1 MKLTWFLLAWLGVG
15 AEENRKTSLVAYWGQ
30 NSYGASD
37 GGGKQRKEHPLQDY
51 CRDGTYDVLVMSFL
65 TKFNAEDPNGFPELN
80 LGDHC
85 KGMYEGTNH
94 PKCDEVAEG
103 IKFCQ
108 KQGKRVL
115 LSMGGFNGNYT
126 IATKA
131 DADSLAYRMWGLYF
145 GGTAEHRPFLDAVL
159 DGIDLDIEKG
169 PPENYAQFSTTMHNV
184 FTNNFFN
191 PSNRSFVVTA
201 APQCPFPDAHLKNTL
216 ENGWL
221 DMVFVQFYN
230 NPCGLGSEEYNLATW
245 DGWARFA
252 SVNKQ
257 AKVYIGAPAA
267 PTAATTGYM
276 PHTDLKAIIKEA
288 TEKYPSFG
296 GIMLWDVS
304 QANMNLCPIEKKL
317 FSVAIS
323 HTLKGDHNVSQ
334 PGALA
339 PQEAI
344 HTPLKTPNLQDM
356 VPATLPLKD
365 AYAKKLKLNLTTTSQ
380 NATTTAS
387 PVATKIEPPKT
398 TAESFSSKPSAAPSA
413 KPVPNP
419 KHPAAAPDNDP
430 PAEPKAK
437 PKPKPAP
444 ELDSKP
450 ATEHSPKP
458 SPPKKPQ
465 AEPPAPKANPKET
478 PSDGHKTPDEV
489 NLNPNQMTPQ
499 PSPNQP
505 IEKSEPITDDP
516 KETPSNGQKT
526 ADEFNLNSNQMTPQ
540 PSPND
545 STEKSEPIP
554 DDPKETPSDGQNTDA
569 EMKLDSNQTNH
580 IPHPSEPT
588 EKSEQILEDAK
599 ETPSDGQKTADEVKL
614 DSNQMTPQPLPNEP
628 TDKSQP
634 TLENSSDDSEDDA
647 DLSLPNPTPPTN
659 NITSKTTTP
668 TSIPQPISDDNDDI
682 DVSSDDN

>member
-380 NATTTAS
+380 NAPLWPQRLSPQRQRRNPSPNPLPPQAQSPSQTPSTRQLHPTTTPQLS
-387 PVATKIEPPKT
+387 PRPNQNQLLNLT
-398 TAESFSSKPSAAPSA
+398 PSQQLNIAPS
-413 KPVPNP
+413 
-419 KHPAAAPDNDP
+419 
-430 PAEPKAK
+430 
-437 PKPKPAP
+437 PAP
-444 ELDSKP
+444 LR
-450 ATEHSPKP
+450 SPKLSHLP
-458 SPPKKPQ
+458 QKPTPKKP
-465 AEPPAPKANPKET
+465 P
-478 PSDGHKTPDEV
+478 
-489 NLNPNQMTPQ
+489 QMGIRLLTR
-499 PSPNQP
+499 
-505 IEKSEPITDDP
+505 
-516 KETPSNGQKT
+516 
-526 ADEFNLNSNQMTPQ
+526 
-540 PSPND
+540 
-545 STEKSEPIP
+545 ST
-554 DDPKETPSDGQNTDA
+554 
-569 EMKLDSNQTNH
+569 
-580 IPHPSEPT
+580 
-588 EKSEQILEDAK
+588 
-599 ETPSDGQKTADEVKL
+599 
-614 DSNQMTPQPLPNEP
+614 
-628 TDKSQP
+628 
-634 TLENSSDDSEDDA
+634 
-647 DLSLPNPTPPTN
+647 
-659 NITSKTTTP
+659 
-668 TSIPQPISDDNDDI
+668 
-682 DVSSDDN
+682 